1 MLLSKKQIKD
11 IQQNK
16 VTFIRNFTTLNK
28 VYDFNYIS
36 VVADEYV
43 GDENGI
49 QIYSRGDHSFEK
61 VWGVKHLHNVDY
73 DLFSY
78 YDFLKKMFSFN
89 EDSRSGVDLFF
100 SFATCVGP
108 PHIDEECIFLL
119 GLKGSTI
126 YKDYLNCRDYIV
138 EKGDL
143 LFIPG
148 GIRHKAIAC
157 SPRIIASIGFFGDRK
172 K

>member
-1 MLLSKKQIKD
+1 M
-11 IQQNK
+11 
-16 VTFIRNFTTLNK
+16 
-28 VYDFNYIS
+28 
-36 VVADEYV
+36 
-43 GDENGI
+43 
-49 QIYSRGDHSFEK
+49 
-61 VWGVKHLHNVDY
+61 
-73 DLFSY
+73 FSY
-78 YDFLKKMFSFN
+78 YD
-89 EDSRSGVDLFF
+89 
-100 SFATCVGP
+100 ATCVGP

-126 YKDYLNCRDYIV
+126 YKDYLNRRDYIV